1 MLKTKKVV
9 SMLVALGMFASVG
22 LTACGSNNA
31 TESTTS
37 QSAVAST
44 AVQTSAESTP
54 AAKDV
59 TLKFG
64 YWGSSGEDKAYAK
77 AIEGIEAAVP
87 GVKVE
92 LQQYP
97 SDKDFWDNL
106 PAQIA
111 AKTAPDILN
120 VTNEGYMEY
129 INNGLFLPIDD
140 VVKSANIDL
149 SGLTKSAVDIWTV
162 DGKLYGI
169 PNSAAPAAFIVN
181 MDMWKAAGLKDLPKT
196 MDEMKAA
203 AKALTK
209 NGVKGLCL
217 DANAY
222 HLTQYIL
229 AFGGSWGEGKTI
241 NTPENAAALQFCID
255 MYKEGLAV
263 TAKQAGL
270 GWDGE
275 VVGKGK
281 AAMSTGGTWYTGFLK
296 DAAPN
301 MNYEIIPVPK
311 GTVNGCTMH
320 SYGYVVL
327 KDAKDKDA
335 AVEAAAYMARDDF
348 QQANAEILGT
358 MPSSTKV
365 AATYFEKN
373 PKLKNLQPA
382 LEYAKP
388 FGYPAEKK
396 FMDELVKQFEEAVY
410 KSDSKLTGQKIVEN
424 LAEIMK

>member
-1 MLKTKKVV
+1 
-9 SMLVALGMFASVG
+9 MLVALGMFASVG

-169 PNSAAPAAFIVN
+169 PNSAAPAA
-181 MDMWKAAGLKDLPKT
+181 L
-196 MDEMKAA
+196 
-203 AKALTK
+203 
-209 NGVKGLCL
+209 
-217 DANAY
+217 
-222 HLTQYIL
+222 
-229 AFGGSWGEGKTI
+229 
-241 NTPENAAALQFCID
+241 
-255 MYKEGLAV
+255 
-263 TAKQAGL
+263 
-270 GWDGE
+270 
-275 VVGKGK
+275 
-281 AAMSTGGTWYTGFLK
+281 
-296 DAAPN
+296 
-301 MNYEIIPVPK
+301 
-311 GTVNGCTMH
+311 
-320 SYGYVVL
+320 
-327 KDAKDKDA
+327 
-335 AVEAAAYMARDDF
+335 
-348 QQANAEILGT
+348 
-358 MPSSTKV
+358 
-365 AATYFEKN
+365 
-373 PKLKNLQPA
+373 
-382 LEYAKP
+382 
-388 FGYPAEKK
+388 
-396 FMDELVKQFEEAVY
+396 
-410 KSDSKLTGQKIVEN
+410 
-424 LAEIMK
+424 